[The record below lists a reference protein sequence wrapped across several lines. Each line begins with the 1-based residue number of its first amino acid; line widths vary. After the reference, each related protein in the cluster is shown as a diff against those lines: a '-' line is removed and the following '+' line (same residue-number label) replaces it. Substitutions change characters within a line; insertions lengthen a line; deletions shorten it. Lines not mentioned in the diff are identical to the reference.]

1 MLTYGLTTYLLIKI
15 LNMSNENFKEGDKQ
29 NHSNDETK
37 PVKKLITIYVN
48 GSPEQVEKEEMS
60 YDEIVALGF
69 PDFPQHPERNYSIK
83 YTRGHGN
90 KPEGILSPGGKVKV
104 KHEME
109 FTVTP
114 TGQS

>member
-1 MLTYGLTTYLLIKI
+1 MNDSVSQKNAG
-15 LNMSNENFKEGDKQ
+15 
-29 NHSNDETK
+29 HSDDQSGK
-37 PVKKLITIYVN
+37 RVSIFVN
-48 GSPEQVEKEEMS
+48 GSEEKVVKEEMT
-60 YDEIVALGF
+60 YEEIVVIAF
-69 PDFPQHPERNYSIK
+69 EDFSQHPERNYSVK

-104 KHEME
+104 KNGME

>member
-1 MLTYGLTTYLLIKI
+1 
-15 LNMSNENFKEGDKQ
+15 MSETIENKNEGQGNGQDKE
-29 NHSNDETK
+29 
-37 PVKKLITIYVN
+37 KKKVTIFIN
-48 GSPEQVEKEEMS
+48 GSAEEVEKEEMA
-60 YDEIVALGF
+60 YEEIVTLAF
-69 PDFPQHPERNYSIK
+69 PDFPQHPERNYSVK

-104 KHEME
+104 KDGME

>member
-1 MLTYGLTTYLLIKI
+1 MNQSTRQ
-15 LNMSNENFKEGDKQ
+15 NNEGHGNDHDKDKKEV
-29 NHSNDETK
+29 N
-37 PVKKLITIYVN
+37 IFVN

-60 YDEIVALGF
+60 YEAIVTLAF
-69 PDFPQHPERNYSIK
+69 SDFPQHPERNYSVK
-83 YTRGHGN
+83 YTRGHGH

-104 KHEME
+104 KDGME